1 MRLIL
6 TPLSNHRNFQSVPY
20 ATYSIDFGDCFSI
33 SELFQE
39 IISATRHSDTSRNMG
54 HTARSL

>member
-6 TPLSNHRNFQSVPY
+6 TPLSNLRNFRSVPH

-33 SELFQE
+33 SELLQE
-39 IISATRHSDTSRNMG
+39 IISATRLSDTSRNMG
-54 HTARSL
+54 LTARSL

>member
-6 TPLSNHRNFQSVPY
+6 TPLSNHHNFQSVPH

-33 SELFQE
+33 SELLQE
-39 IISATRHSDTSRNMG
+39 IISATRLSDTSRNMCL
-54 HTARSL
+54 TARSL